1 MQLAGFHPLPRIILE
16 YRQVLRDEQRDE
28 LLFVSVSLFVCLSI
42 SVCLCLSPF
51 LSLVY
56 ENERFCG
63 EFTIT
68 HKHRRI
74 VKTKMVRHNSII
86 THTHTCI
93 PYPYITAYGKSHV
106 LHVKSTC
113 STCLKHMY
121 CMCMYIEST
130 CTACAMP
137 ISTCTVS
144 VPYANIHIYSVCVC
158 VSDVFH
164 SFKALRQ
171 NIDWTISF
179 Q

>member
-113 STCLKHMY
+113 
-121 CMCMYIEST
+121 
-130 CTACAMP
+130 AMP

-171 NIDWTISF
+171 NINWTISF